1 MSAGGRRFFSG
12 ETEAQAVLEAAGCFG
27 LSPGELEYR
36 PVEKKHGFLRRP
48 KVVIEVDPESP
59 RRATTGSAAAEVASR
74 PAPARPVNEAGRAV
88 AATRASGSS
97 GAPGAE
103 RARAS
108 AARATHDPAEHTDDA
123 LTQWPVEAADGGLPG
138 ALVAAEAVAALA
150 GLRLEARGNV
160 AAGEEGDELRVELV
174 GSDRGHLVARQGEL
188 LRSCEYLVRRMV
200 RDLPSGGLTLD
211 SGGFREERE
220 QTLRRRAAA
229 AAEEVRRS
237 GEAVRFEPLPA
248 AERRILHLAIQSEPA
263 VRSESEGAG
272 DLRSVCV
279 LPAGGDSEGSAAAG

>member
-1 MSAGGRRFFSG
+1 MSTGGRRFFSG
-12 ETEAQAVLEAAGCFG
+12 ETEAQAVLEAAGSFG
-27 LSPGELEYR
+27 LTPAELAYR

-59 RRATTGSAAAEVASR
+59 RRAAGEVA
-74 PAPARPVNEAGRAV
+74 V
-88 AATRASGSS
+88 
-97 GAPGAE
+97 
-103 RARAS
+103 AS
-108 AARATHDPAEHTDDA
+108 AARPTPPRPEATRAADGHHAGAPSLPAPREPAAVPKMRPSHAPAAHPADA
-123 LTQWPVEAADGGLPG
+123 SGSWPVEAPAGGLPG
-138 ALVAAEAVAALA
+138 ALVAAEAVASLA
-150 GLRLEARGNV
+150 GLRLQARGDV
-160 AAGEEGDELRVELV
+160 ATGEEGDELRIELV
-174 GSDRGHLVARQGEL
+174 GSDRGQLIARQGEL

-200 RDLPSGGLTLD
+200 RDLPPGGLTLD

-248 AERRILHLAIQSEPA
+248 AERRILHLAIQAEPA

-279 LPAGGDSEGSAAAG
+279 LPDTGESQGGVSTA

>member
-1 MSAGGRRFFSG
+1 MSTGARRFFSG
-12 ETEAQAVLEAAGCFG
+12 DTEAQAVLEAAGCFG
-27 LSPGELEYR
+27 LTPGELKYR

-59 RRATTGSAAAEVASR
+59 RRTAGNAAADVVVSR
-74 PAPARPVNEAGRAV
+74 PAPARPVNEPGRPAD
-88 AATRASGSS
+88 APHARSPL
-97 GAPGAE
+97 GAQDAE
-103 RARAS
+103 RARVS
-108 AARATHDPAEHTDDA
+108 PARATHAPAAHIDGVATSWPAE
-123 LTQWPVEAADGGLPG
+123 AAVGGLPG
-138 ALVAAEAVAALA
+138 ALAAGEAVAALA
-150 GLRLEARGNV
+150 GLRLEARGDV
-160 AAGEEGDELRVELV
+160 ATGEEGDELRIELV
-174 GSDRGHLVARQGEL
+174 GSDRGQLVARQGEL
-188 LRSCEYLVRRMV
+188 LRACEYLVRRMV
-200 RDLPSGGLTLD
+200 RDLPPGGLNLD

-248 AERRILHLAIQSEPA
+248 AERRILHLAIQAEPA

-279 LPAGGDSEGSAAAG
+279 LPDAGESEGGVSAG